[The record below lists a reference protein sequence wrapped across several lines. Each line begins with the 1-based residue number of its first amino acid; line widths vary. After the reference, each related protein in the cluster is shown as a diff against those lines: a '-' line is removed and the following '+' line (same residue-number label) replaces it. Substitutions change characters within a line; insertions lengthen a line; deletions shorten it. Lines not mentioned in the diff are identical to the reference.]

1 MKDHEE
7 IISKFEIEC
16 SCGHAE
22 LEFSQWKDDGISFI
36 TYKIP
41 AYSSSQHGRWDRI
54 KNGLKA
60 FWNLVVLDKEYTFYE
75 IVIEDNKLLK
85 EFKEFVSKMREI
97 EETKN
102 E

>member
-1 MKDHEE
+1 MKNQEE

-36 TYKIP
+36 IYKIP
-41 AYSSSQHGRWDRI
+41 AYTSAQQGRLDRI

-75 IVIEDNKLLK
+75 IVIEDNKKLK
-85 EFKEFVSKMREI
+85 EFKKFVSEMREI
-97 EETKN
+97 EETGN